1 MSPEK
6 CRHERKAKIQSV
18 DIQSVIAEA
27 PLRVKGRYGSPVYR
41 SGLAA
46 WYTEGIALRHADKM
60 PMCVGH
66 TTKSK
71 LFPPRTTRYD
81 KFFPTFTETLK
92 LMKGND
98 IQWGIVDES
107 ISDVYHV
114 YSNGKKSLTLFYDDR
129 DFIRAVNLL
138 ARHSYEAGCKVLAY
152 TFCDT
157 HFHFMVNGRRADVVN
172 FIGIYKRG
180 LLNYLT
186 RTYGNT
192 KEFDVEVAFKEVET
206 STQARK
212 TICYI
217 LRNSLDANKLLLPV
231 YCRWSSA
238 SLYFADLSKIE
249 GTAVRISDLTLRQQ
263 VELLRTRFK
272 APSDWLVD
280 GDGMFLP
287 SCFVDY
293 GSVNNL
299 FKTANAFL
307 AFMHFRKEDESAI
320 ARGLANDKVERL
332 SDKELRAKI
341 AGRSKELFN
350 KSASAL
356 TLREKIALAVFLQ
369 RDYPT
374 AQLARV
380 LEIDAGLLGEE

>member
-1 MSPEK
+1 
-6 CRHERKAKIQSV
+6 
-18 DIQSVIAEA
+18 
-27 PLRVKGRYGSPVYR
+27 
-41 SGLAA
+41 
-46 WYTEGIALRHADKM
+46 
-60 PMCVGH
+60 
-66 TTKSK
+66 
-71 LFPPRTTRYD
+71 
-81 KFFPTFTETLK
+81 
-92 LMKGND
+92 MKGND